1 MASEVDI
8 CNMALSHLGNS
19 KEIAILATEKSEE
32 AAACRRFYETA
43 RDTVLRDFAWPFATR
58 ILSLGLVEEDPNDEW
73 AYAYRY
79 PTDCLLLRRLLSG
92 LRNDNRQSRAPYR
105 VARDDDGLVIY
116 TDLAEAQME
125 YTVRETDPNRFPPD
139 FTLALSYR
147 LAVLL
152 ASRITAGDPFKL
164 VEKSFNLYQIELGN
178 ARAQAGN
185 EEQPDETPQSEFIRD
200 RE

>member
-92 LRNDNRQSRAPYR
+92 LRHDNRQSRAPYR

-125 YTVRETDPNRFPPD
+125 YTVRETDP
-139 FTLALSYR
+139 
-147 LAVLL
+147 
-152 ASRITAGDPFKL
+152 
-164 VEKSFNLYQIELGN
+164 
-178 ARAQAGN
+178 
-185 EEQPDETPQSEFIRD
+185 
-200 RE
+200 